1 MGHGGARDGA
11 GRKPKWRLNG
21 KPLKT
26 KLIRI
31 PEVIPDGEINEFIRL
46 KLIELEEN
54 DNKAKDS

>member
-1 MGHGGARDGA
+1 MGHGGARPGA
-11 GRKPKWRLNG
+11 GRKSKWWLNG

-46 KLIELEEN
+46 KLIEFEEN
-54 DNKAKDS
+54 ENKAKNT